1 MTISNLQILTK
12 PEFDAALRALLVQF
26 EASKQLPYYDTT
38 GNPTIGIGFNIY
50 GENSSMRDKVFSEMG
65 ITDAT
70 MQKTLSDIINDSGRR
85 ASAIAAA
92 NAKDWPLLETINQEM
107 RDALDV
113 ANGSAT
119 TPKPF
124 SMTPDQINTLFDAEA
139 VTRVN
144 SVKTS
149 SGLDYSNELL
159 ALVSLQYNNVYG
171 SGTIAALHL
180 SDPNDARAETWYQIR
195 YVHVAGQNES
205 RRNAEADLFNLYGQG
220 RGQSIT
226 EEVARATYR
235 MYMRHEVAMKGRDGE
250 FDLSA
255 QLQPAATYL
264 INQYGEKKSFDALN
278 IFVSESNDSA
288 VFGGYGIDGG
298 YIDRSADTKD
308 VLLIGGDKADIFH
321 GGTVNDV
328 LQGRDGLN
336 ILYGEGGDDTLIGGK
351 DDDTLTGGKGNDTLK
366 GGAGNDTYIYK
377 NGDGNDEITD
387 KDGSIKYDD
396 TTLSGGIEEGEGG
409 EIKKATKAGT
419 YKSDDK
425 KYTYVWAGEGND
437 LVINGNI
444 TVKNFKNG
452 DLGITLFERSKK
464 PDPEPSISG
473 GVATWFSAAG
483 RAVHISFSYDPLTL
497 DLNGDGINTV
507 PRATPPLFFDLNATG
522 IKTST
527 GWIAPDDGLLVI
539 DRNGN
544 GTIDNGAEL
553 FGDATP
559 AYAAGT
565 TNPTM
570 GRTVDGFAALAQ
582 EDTNHD
588 GVVDAQDANW
598 SNLRVWQDLN
608 QDGISQSNELTTL
621 EEQGI
626 ASMCGR
632 VAAQQPGTHRPT
644 PCGYNVARAV
654 HSQML
659 PSGNQMSDL
668 GTFTRTDGST
678 GNTGAPQAMA
688 DINLSADTFHRTFTD
703 TIPLTAQAETLPDM
717 QGSGKV
723 RDLQQAASLQTVAG
737 QTLSTVLANYSSAG
751 TREEQLAQIDGLLAA
766 WADSS
771 GFGTLQ
777 SRAVVHEA
785 ANDFKWRTQA

>member
-1 MTISNLQILTK
+1 MAITDLQTLTESEFYTNLRIFL
-12 PEFDAALRALLVQF
+12 EVQ
-26 EASKQLPYYDTT
+26 EGNEPAPYYDTA
-38 GNPTIGIGFNIY
+38 GHATIGIGFNLDDADVRNDVY
-50 GENSSMRDKVFSEMG
+50 TAMG
-65 ITDAT
+65 I
-70 MQKTLSDIINDSGRR
+70 SG
-85 ASAIAAA
+85 AMAA
-92 NAKDWPLLETINQEM
+92 N
-107 RDALDV
+107 LDDV
-113 ANGSAT
+113 LDTQYDSKEELQAELKKVYGQ
-119 TPKPF
+119 PF
-124 SMTPDQINTLFDAEA
+124 SMTTDQINA
-139 VTRVN
+139 VFVILAKQHTAQ
-144 SVKTS
+144 VKPS
-149 SGLDYSNELL
+149 SGVDFSSELI
-159 ALVSLQYNNVYG
+159 ALVSLHFNSPTLYG
-171 SGTIAALHL
+171 PGVRAGLHMT
-180 SDPNDARAETWYQIR
+180 DPNDARAETWYQIR

-220 RGQSIT
+220 RGQSMT

-235 MYMRHEVAMKGRDGE
+235 MYTRHEVAMKGRDGE
-250 FDLSA
+250 LVLSA

-288 VFGGYGIDGG
+288 VLGGYGIDGG
-298 YIDRSADTKD
+298 YIDRSTDTKD
-308 VLLIGGDKADIFH
+308 ILLIGGDKADIFH
-321 GGTVNDV
+321 GGTGNDV
-328 LQGRDGLN
+328 LQGGDGLN

-351 DDDTLTGGKGNDTLK
+351 DDDILTGGAGNDTLK
-366 GGAGNDTYIYK
+366 GGDGTDTYIYAS
-377 NGDGNDEITD
+377 GDGTD
-387 KDGSIKYDD
+387 TIYDYIGDGFGGDGHGSIQYDG
-396 TTLSGGIEEGEGG
+396 TGLHGGINGKEGDIVE
-409 EIKKATKAGT
+409 KSTKGGT
-419 YKSDDK
+419 YKSSDE
-425 KYTYVWAGEGND
+425 KYTYTWGGEGSD
-437 LVINGNI
+437 LTINGTI

-452 DLGITLFERSKK
+452 DLGITLYDRKTRIDQITET
-464 PDPEPSISG
+464 
-473 GVATWFSAAG
+473 VASWMSTAS
-483 RAVHISFSYDPLTL
+483 RAVHVFFSYDPLTL

-507 PRATPPLFFDLNATG
+507 PRATPPLFFDLTATG

-527 GWIAPDDGLLVI
+527 GWIAPDDGLLVM

-565 TNPTM
+565 TNPTT
-570 GRTVDGFAALAQ
+570 GRTADGFAALAQ

-598 SNLRVWQDLN
+598 SDLRVWQDLN
-608 QDGISQSNELTTL
+608 QDGISQSNELATL
-621 EEQGI
+621 DEQGI
-626 ASMCGR
+626 ASF
-632 VAAQQPGTHRPT
+632 
-644 PCGYNVARAV
+644 NVARTV

-751 TREEQLAQIDGLLAA
+751 TREEQLAQIDELLAA

-777 SRAVVHEA
+777 SWAAAYEV
-785 ANDFKWRTQA
+785 ANDFKWRAQA